1 MMSPPVVRAAVATD
15 VLDIVELEADAFPL
29 DPWSTNLV
37 GEGVSGSLPTVAY
50 VVADVAGEFAGYAVV
65 SVVDVAELQRIAVLP
80 GLRRSGVATALLA
93 AVHAQATDGGADR
106 LLLEVREDNAEARA
120 FYERH
125 GFTELGKRV
134 RYYRDGTT
142 ALVLAADVNA
152 APVTMVP

>member
-1 MMSPPVVRAAVATD
+1 MTSPVVRAALAAD
-15 VLDIVELEADAFPL
+15 VPAIVELEADAFPL

-37 GEGVSGSLPTVAY
+37 SEGVSGSLPTVAY
-50 VVADVAGEFAGYAVV
+50 VVAHVAGDFAGYAVV

-93 AVHAQATDGGADR
+93 AVQALAAEGGADR
-106 LLLEVREDNAEARA
+106 LLLEVREDNAAARG

-125 GFTELGKRV
+125 GFTELGKRA

-142 ALVLAADVNA
+142 ALVLAA
-152 APVTMVP
+152 PVTMVP

>member
-1 MMSPPVVRAAVATD
+1 MTSAPAVRAALASD
-15 VLDIVELEADAFPL
+15 VEDIVALEETAFPL

-50 VVADVAGEFAGYAVV
+50 VVADLDGRFAGYAVV

-80 GLRRSGVATALLA
+80 QLRRAGVATALLGAVQGLA
-93 AVHAQATDGGADR
+93 ASGGAEQ
-106 LLLEVREDNAEARA
+106 LLLEVREDNAEARG

-125 GFTELGKRV
+125 GFAELGRRA

-142 ALVLAADVNA
+142 ALVLT
-152 APVTMVP
+152 APVTMVS

>member
-1 MMSPPVVRAAVATD
+1 MTSSVVRAAVAAD
-15 VLDIVELEADAFPL
+15 VPSIVDLEAEAFPL

-37 GEGVSGSLPTVAY
+37 AEGVSGSLPTVSY
-50 VVADVAGEFAGYAVV
+50 VVADLAGAFAGYAVV

-80 GLRRSGVATALLA
+80 TLRRSGIATALLA
-93 AVHAQATDGGADR
+93 AVHAQAAEGGANQV
-106 LLLEVREDNAEARA
+106 LLEVREDNIEARG

-125 GFTELGKRV
+125 GFTELGKRA

-142 ALVLAADVNA
+142 ALVLT